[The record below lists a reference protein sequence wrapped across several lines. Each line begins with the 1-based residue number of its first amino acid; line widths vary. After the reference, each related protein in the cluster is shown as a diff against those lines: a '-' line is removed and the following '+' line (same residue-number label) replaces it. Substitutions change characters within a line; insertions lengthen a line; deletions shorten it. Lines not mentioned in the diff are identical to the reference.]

1 MKIVFGGNPGEVT
14 LAEWGAEF
22 PGVEFVP
29 TSTKE
34 EQIAAMPGAEVFM
47 GYGLDRDAYLAGAAS
62 LRWIHATSAG
72 IERIVNIPEVVASDV
87 TVTNTRGGHA
97 ACIAEHTFGM
107 LLLLTRRLLPAYADQ
122 QAHVWDR
129 SGIAGGSREVT
140 GSTMVIL
147 GMGNIGRAIAKR
159 ALAFEMRV
167 LGVDLFPGAVPEG
180 VTAVWGLDRLDEAL
194 RQADVF
200 VVATPIT
207 PETRGLVN
215 AARIGLLGPDDYLL
229 VVSRGGII
237 DEAALVSAL
246 KEGRLAGAG
255 LDVQETE
262 PMTADDP
269 LWEAPNLILTPHCS
283 AASRQTGERVWS
295 ITKENLGRYL
305 RREPLTNVCD
315 KRAGF

>member
-1 MKIVFGGNPGEVT
+1 MKIVFGGNPGEAT
-14 LAEWGAEF
+14 LTEWRAEF

-29 TSTKE
+29 TTTKE
-34 EQIAAMPGAEVFM
+34 EQVAAMPGATAFM
-47 GYGLDRDAYLAGAAS
+47 GYILDRDAYLAAGPS
-62 LRWIHATSAG
+62 LRWVHATSAG
-72 IERIVNIPEVVASDV
+72 IERIVNIPELVASDV

-97 ACIAEHTFGM
+97 ACIAEHTFAM

-122 QAHVWDR
+122 QSHVWDR
-129 SGIAGGSREVT
+129 SGVAGGSRELT
-140 GSTMVIL
+140 GSIMVIL

-159 ALAFEMRV
+159 AIAFEMRV
-167 LGVDLFPGAVPEG
+167 IGVDLFPGAVPEG
-180 VTAVWGLDRLDEAL
+180 VTAVWGLDRFDEAL
-194 RQADVF
+194 RQADVLA
-200 VVATPIT
+200 VTTPIT

-215 AARIGLLGPDDYLL
+215 AERIGLLGPDDYLL

-255 LDVQETE
+255 LDVQEHE
-262 PMTADDP
+262 PMPADDP
-269 LWEAPNLILTPHCS
+269 LWDAPNLIITPHCS

-295 ITKENLGRYL
+295 ITKENLGRFL
-305 RREPLTNVCD
+305 RGEQLTNVCD